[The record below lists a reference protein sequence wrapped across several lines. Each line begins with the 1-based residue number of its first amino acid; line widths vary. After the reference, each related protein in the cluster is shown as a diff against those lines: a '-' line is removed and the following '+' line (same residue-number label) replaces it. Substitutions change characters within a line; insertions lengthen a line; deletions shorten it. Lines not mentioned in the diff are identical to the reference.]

1 MSEFGVIQ
9 FVKAWQAFK
18 HRLNR
23 ADDVGKY
30 PSMNETR
37 KKGKISVSRVT
48 DYDVILASLK
58 DPLVGTFSATIQPW
72 QSILS
77 DEQSINQ

>member
-1 MSEFGVIQ
+1 MERWIDGRLMVQ
-9 FVKAWQAFK
+9 YNWQMNMDG
-18 HRLNR
+18 R
-23 ADDVGKY
+23 
-30 PSMNETR
+30 SMNETR

-48 DYDVILASLK
+48 EDDVILASLK